1 MKARRSWHLLI
12 PACVAGL
19 CACQHVPDVP
29 VIPWRAGAGAAL
41 TEEELRAELR
51 GYSVTFGSV
60 ISAAAHEIS
69 SRTRDRTIRRRTL
82 LWKVEMIPLASN
94 ASYISDPQQAYVA
107 QLLLAVAMRQYLE
120 EGSGAALFGEHQP
133 IAVDAA
139 RELERD
145 VLELGARFLDPAEL
159 DRLGEE
165 VEALARKHPIR
176 GEFSPGALM
185 EGMTDPETRSSLAW
199 VVDLPMAPFRALTGV
214 SEGGQAMRDF
224 NQTARQLAHLMA
236 EFPRVVRWQLELLLY
251 DVEDRE
257 TMLEGLAAFQ
267 TLAESSRRFSEA
279 VETLPEDLNANA
291 LPALESAR
299 ETLREA
305 GAAVAQVQD
314 LMGPLSDIAQQLREG
329 GEAWS
334 EVVHEV
340 RRPGEPRPDSRPF
353 DIREYERTAQETRS
367 AAEELR
373 VLIAEVQA
381 LARDPELPTAVAGIE
396 GSGRSM
402 VDAAAWRALQ
412 LMLVFFF
419 LLLVYRLVSS
429 RIGR

>member
-1 MKARRSWHLLI
+1 MKAQRRWHLLI
-12 PACVAGL
+12 PVCVAGL
-19 CACQHVPDVP
+19 CACQHVPAVAGL
-29 VIPWRAGAGAAL
+29 PWRIGEGSAM

-51 GYSVTFGSV
+51 AYSKTFGSV
-60 ISAAAHEIS
+60 VTAAAHEIS
-69 SRTRDRTIRRRTL
+69 SRTRDAAIRRRTL
-82 LWKVEMIPLASN
+82 VWKAEMIPLASN
-94 ASYISDPQQAYVA
+94 TSYIRDPQQAYVA
-107 QLLLAVAMRQYLE
+107 QLTLAVAMRQYLE
-120 EGSGAALFGEHQP
+120 EGSGTALFGEHQP
-133 IAVDAA
+133 TAVDAA

-145 VLELGARFLDPAEL
+145 VRELGARFLGPAEL

-176 GEFSPGALM
+176 GEFSAGALM
-185 EGMTDPETRSSLAW
+185 EGLTDPATRSRLAW
-199 VVDLPMAPFRALTGV
+199 VVNLPMAPFRALTGV
-214 SEGGQAMRDF
+214 SEGAQAMRDF
-224 NQTARQLAHLMA
+224 NQTARQLADLVA
-236 EFPRVVRWQLELLLY
+236 EFPRAVRWQLELLLY

-257 TMLEGLAAFQ
+257 TMLEGVAAFQ

-291 LPALESAR
+291 LPTLESAR
-299 ETLREA
+299 ETLEEA

-314 LMGPLSDIAQQLREG
+314 LMGPLSDIAHQLRGG

-334 EVVHEV
+334 EVVREV
-340 RRPGEPRPDSRPF
+340 RRPGEPSPDSRPF
-353 DIREYERTAQETRS
+353 DIREYERVAQETRS

-373 VLIAEVQA
+373 VLVAEVRA
-381 LARDPELPTAVAGIE
+381 LAQDTELPTAVAGIE
-396 GSGRSM
+396 GSGRSL

-412 LMLVFFF
+412 LMLVFFL